1 MRKSVVSVSTLSLN
15 NGDFSSLEDHSWSVI
30 GTTILP
36 DGYELDLFCSNCETY
51 GSTLVSLDEWLGEWL
66 TEIQA
71 K

>member
-15 NGDFSSLEDHSWSVI
+15 NGDCSSLEDHSWFVI
-30 GTTILP
+30 GTTILS

-51 GSTLVSLDEWLGEWL
+51 GGTLVSLDEWLGEWL

>member
-15 NGDFSSLEDHSWSVI
+15 NGDCSSLEDHSWFVI

-51 GSTLVSLDEWLGEWL
+51 GGTLVSLGEWLGEWL